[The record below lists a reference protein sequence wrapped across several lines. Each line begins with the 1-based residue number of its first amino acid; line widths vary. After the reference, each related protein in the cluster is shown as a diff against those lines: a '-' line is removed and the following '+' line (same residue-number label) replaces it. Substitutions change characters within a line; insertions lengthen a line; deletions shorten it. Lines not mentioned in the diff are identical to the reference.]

1 MVSNAALVV
10 LGLSLFYVS
19 SIEWKGTFGHEKWAR
34 EQMWYADYSPIYD
47 KWYTIPQALKAVS
60 RFRSL

>member
-1 MVSNAALVV
+1 MIQHSLKVAMVSNAALVV

-34 EQMWYADYSPIYD
+34 EQMWYADYSPI
-47 KWYTIPQALKAVS
+47 
-60 RFRSL
+60 